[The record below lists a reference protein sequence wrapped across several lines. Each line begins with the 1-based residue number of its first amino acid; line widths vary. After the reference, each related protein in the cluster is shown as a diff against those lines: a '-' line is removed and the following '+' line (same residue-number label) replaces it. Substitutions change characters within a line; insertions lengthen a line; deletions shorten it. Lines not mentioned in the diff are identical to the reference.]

1 MPELGEWP
9 SPTDRLAITMIS
21 LGVWAPAPGVRS
33 KQVV

>member
-1 MPELGEWP
+1 MAVA
-9 SPTDRLAITMIS
+9 DRPLAITMIS